1 MARVTVEDC
10 VEQVPNRFDLVMLA
24 AQRSREINNGAEL
37 TVDKDRDKNPVI
49 ALREIAEQTVGL
61 ADLKDGVVKGLQKV
75 ADLDEPESEE
85 ELMEIL
91 AAPAAEVEAS
101 EEDGEVEAKPVEET
115 ELEAGIRFEDVD
127 IPNVED

>member
-91 AAPAAEVEAS
+91 AAPAAEVKAS
-101 EEDGEVEAKPVEET
+101 EEDGELEAKPVEET

>member
-10 VEQVPNRFDLVMLA
+10 VEQIPNRFDLVMIA
-24 AQRSREINNGAEL
+24 AQRSREINNGAIL

-49 ALREIAEQTVGL
+49 ALREIAEQTVNL
-61 ADLKDGVVKGLQKV
+61 SDLKDGVVKGLQKV
-75 ADLDEPESEE
+75 ADLDEPESEA

-91 AAPAAEVEAS
+91 AAPAAEVEG
-101 EEDGEVEAKPVEET
+101 EEGEGLEAKPVEET
-115 ELEAGIRFEDVD
+115 ELASEIRFEDVD

>member
-24 AQRSREINNGAEL
+24 AQRSREINNGAIL
-37 TVDKDRDKNPVI
+37 TVDRDRDKNPVV
-49 ALREIAEQTVGL
+49 ALREIADETIELDGL
-61 ADLKDGVVKGLQKV
+61 KEGVVKGLQKV

-91 AAPAAEVEAS
+91 AAPAAVAEA
-101 EEDGEVEAKPVEET
+101 EEGEEVEAKPVEET
-115 ELEAGIRFEDVD
+115 ELAAEVRFEDVD

>member
-24 AQRSREINNGAEL
+24 AQRSREINNGALL
-37 TVDKDRDKNPVI
+37 TVERDRDKNPVV
-49 ALREIAEQTVGL
+49 ALREIAEETVELDGL
-61 ADLKDGVVKGLQKV
+61 SEGVVKGLQKV
-75 ADLDEPESEE
+75 ADLDEPESEA

-91 AAPAAEVEAS
+91 AAPAAEAVA
-101 EEDGEVEAKPVEET
+101 EEGEEGVEAKPVEET
-115 ELEAGIRFEDVD
+115 ELDASIRFEDVD

>member
-49 ALREIAEQTVGL
+49 ALREIAEKTVGL

-101 EEDGEVEAKPVEET
+101 EEGGEVEAKPVEET